1 MTEASDVEGLLRA
14 VAPQALG
21 ALVRRRGDFEDAEDA
36 MQEALLAAATEWS
49 TTGPPD
55 DPTAWLLRVAD
66 RRLIDAWRSNS
77 ARRRREESS
86 ASDASPTPPSTS
98 DDSLELLFLC
108 CHPSLTLPSQIALT
122 LRAVGGLSTEQIAHG
137 FLVPTTTIGQRISR
151 AKASLRGARF
161 ELPAPGDLQER
172 IAAVAAVIYLIFTE
186 GHTASSGASL
196 ERVDLADEAVR
207 LGRLLLALVRTRPTL
222 TGQWGE
228 VAGLLALMLLT
239 QSRRAARTGPDGEL
253 VLLADQDRRLW
264 DRAFIDEGI
273 ALIESALSESPLGP
287 YQLQAAIAAVPAEA
301 ATADETDWP
310 QILGLYDLLVALAP
324 SPMTR
329 LNRVVALAMVDGPA
343 AGLLALDTAATDP
356 SIADHHRTHAVRAH
370 FLEDVGDTA
379 GARDEYERAAR
390 LTHSI
395 PERQHLLQRAAR
407 LLA

>member
-1 MTEASDVEGLLRA
+1 VTEASDVEGLLRA
-14 VAPQALG
+14 VAPRALG

-49 TTGPPD
+49 TSGLPD

-77 ARRRREESS
+77 ARRRREETS
-86 ASDASPTPPSTS
+86 ASDLSPTPAPTS

-137 FLVPTTTIGQRISR
+137 FLVPATTIGQRISR
-151 AKASLRGARF
+151 AKATLRGARF
-161 ELPAPGDLQER
+161 ELPAPGDLPER

-207 LGRLLLALVRTRPTL
+207 LGRLLIALVRTHPTL
-222 TGQWGE
+222 KDQEGE
-228 VAGLLALMLLT
+228 VAGLLSLMLLT

-264 DRAFIDEGI
+264 DRALIDEGI

-287 YQLQAAIAAVPAEA
+287 YQLQAAIAAVHAEA
-301 ATADETDWP
+301 ATAETTDWR

-395 PERQHLLQRAAR
+395 PERQHLLQRAAC